1 MLLGDGTQPSRS
13 CLHAWDEGIAGS
25 MNYVHDGCLRN
36 KLMHN
41 TRLYNPNRLTSLKVQ
56 AVSHFH
62 DCDKGR
68 E

>member
-1 MLLGDGTQPSRS
+1 MGRGQAEA
-13 CLHAWDEGIAGS
+13 AWMRGMRALQGS
-25 MNYVHDGCLRN
+25 MNYVHVHDGCLRN

-41 TRLYNPNRLTSLKVQ
+41 TRLYNPNRLARLKVQ

-62 DCDKGR
+62 DCDQGR